1 MENFL
6 NKYRFLLLLV
16 YLLSVSAFAW
26 AGQTPVASLEVSQKM
41 LTVFLQVDQ
50 QATAQATAQQ
60 LRTLDTFIKELHDK
74 RSRYRSEARFLSFFF
89 RKVHRKFL
97 KHYQR
102 HTTLYE
108 LLEQGSYDCVTGTAL
123 YALLLDALNI
133 PYQVHEFPYH
143 VYLTLTTSQGDT
155 IMIESTDPQYGF
167 VTDPREQTQR
177 AKHYSRVATDE
188 SEEAYQYGFTIRE
201 SIGLT
206 KLAGLSYFNEAV
218 DRYNQQ
224 QFQAA
229 SDLLRR
235 ASQLY
240 DSPRMEAFARLINGL
255 AHN

>member
-1 MENFL
+1 MGHFL
-6 NKYRFLLLLV
+6 TKHLCLLLSAC
-16 YLLSVSAFAW
+16 LLSISAFARTD
-26 AGQTPVASLEVSQKM
+26 QPPSASLEVSHEM
-41 LTVFLQVDQ
+41 LAAFLQVDQ
-50 QATAQATAQQ
+50 EASEHVTEQQ
-60 LRTLDTFIKELHDK
+60 LRSLNVFVEELRNK
-74 RSRYRSEARFLSFFF
+74 RERYRSEARFLSFFF

-97 KHYQR
+97 KRYQG

-123 YALLLDALNI
+123 YALLLDALDI

-143 VYLTLTTSQGDT
+143 VYLTVTTSQGDT

-167 VTDPREQTQR
+167 VTDPGEQAKREQ
-177 AKHYSRVATDE
+177 HYSEAATDE
-188 SEEAYQYGFTIRE
+188 SAEYQYGFTIRE

-229 SDLLRR
+229 RDLLRQ
-235 ASQLY
+235 ASSLY
-240 DSPRMEAFARLINGL
+240 DSPRMEAFARLMNGL
-255 AHN
+255 AHH